1 MYVLPALVLL
11 CPQKSAQ
18 DVCSLC
24 CHSDLLQ
31 VVCVDDGMP
40 SWVCEVCVTK
50 PTVRQAIH
58 MVKQVEHELRLPIKA
73 AK

>member
-1 MYVLPALVLL
+1 MNILWCCLP
-11 CPQKSAQ
+11 
-18 DVCSLC
+18 
-24 CHSDLLQ
+24 LQ

-58 MVKQVEHELRLPIKA
+58 TVKQIEQELKLPIKP